1 MIMCSA
7 QMRTVDW
14 LCIKTR
20 SNPALCLGS
29 KMPNDKMSRE
39 EAERW
44 LAELTADPERMSA
57 KVFQEGYEASLRKS
71 GVQESEIS
79 HLLRKSQQV
88 YDDLVE
94 GEADGVTEGETDDVD
109 WGQLEVLITET
120 RFDPE
125 DIHYRAA
132 ALHHIRQLNRCL
144 AALKTGL
151 H

>member
-1 MIMCSA
+1 
-7 QMRTVDW
+7 MR
-14 LCIKTR
+14 
-20 SNPALCLGS
+20 
-29 KMPNDKMSRE
+29 NDEMSRE

-71 GVQESEIS
+71 GVQEAEIF
-79 HLLRKSQQV
+79 HLLRKSRQV
-88 YDDLVE
+88 YDNLVE
-94 GEADGVTEGETDDVD
+94 DEADDVAEGETDDVD
-109 WGQLEVLITET
+109 WGQLEALITET
-120 RFDPE
+120 HFDPE

-132 ALHHIRQLNRCL
+132 ALHQVRQLNRCL

>member
-1 MIMCSA
+1 
-7 QMRTVDW
+7 MR
-14 LCIKTR
+14 
-20 SNPALCLGS
+20 
-29 KMPNDKMSRE
+29 NDAMSRE

-57 KVFQEGYEASLRKS
+57 KVFQEGYEASLRES
-71 GVQESEIS
+71 GIQEAEIS
-79 HLLRKSQQV
+79 RLLKKSRQI

-94 GEADGVTEGETDDVD
+94 SETDAAEGETDDVD
-109 WGQLEVLITET
+109 WRQLEVLITET
-120 RFDPE
+120 YFDPE

-132 ALHHIRQLNRCL
+132 ALHQVRQLNRCL

>member
-1 MIMCSA
+1 
-7 QMRTVDW
+7 MR
-14 LCIKTR
+14 
-20 SNPALCLGS
+20 
-29 KMPNDKMSRE
+29 NDEMSRE

-71 GVQESEIS
+71 GIEEAEIS
-79 HLLRKSQQV
+79 RLLRKSQQI

-94 GEADGVTEGETDDVD
+94 GETDDIPEGETDDVD
-109 WGQLEVLITET
+109 WGKLEVLIIET
-120 RFDPE
+120 SFEPE

-132 ALHHIRQLNRCL
+132 ALHQVRQLNRCL